1 MAKSEFD
8 EFVLNDVKKQKGVYM
23 PVQASLAERLTTRH
37 LPMEKLHPNPDDE
50 FAFPDIG
57 PN

>member
-8 EFVLNDVKKQKGVYM
+8 EFVQNDVKKKKGVYM

-37 LPMEKLHPNPDDE
+37 LPIKNYILILMMNLL
-50 FAFPDIG
+50 FLI
-57 PN
+57 